1 MATATPLSSPR
12 SAWFR
17 RQCSAMAAVYGL
29 RDKQAKQAGGGIFA
43 RDEAKSFYHT
53 GGGDAAQ
60 RDPIPMGFFNREP
73 PPRIV
78 PRLANY
84 SKFVLIAFYLSR
96 AWLKDNCINNELMYE
111 SFEVYSLTLLRPI
124 GLPLKAGDERMT

>member
-1 MATATPLSSPR
+1 MATATPLSSTR
-12 SAWFR
+12 SAWFL

-29 RDKQAKQAGGGIFA
+29 RDKLANQAGGGIFA
-43 RDEAKSFYHT
+43 RDEGEIVYHT
-53 GGGDAAQ
+53 GGGGAAQ

-84 SKFVLIAFYLSR
+84 S
-96 AWLKDNCINNELMYE
+96 
-111 SFEVYSLTLLRPI
+111 
-124 GLPLKAGDERMT
+124 